1 MRSAGVERDHE
12 RSIKLEIDEQK
23 RRILATAAIPQEF
36 RSRSPFYR
44 EPFEQDGA
52 PDNVTL

>member
-23 RRILATAAIPQEF
+23 RRILATAAIPKEF